1 MVSNHYKR
9 QRYKREKFIH
19 KCCNG
24 DGKIIDEFVVDKGHK
39 DGLERHCITD
49 TGIIIIYNAVSGKLV
64 SKLIAR
70 PNQIKRYY
78 VDTDKEPPPSLLRL
92 AEWHESMGYNKWF

>member
-9 QRYKREKFIH
+9 KRYKREKFIH

-78 VDTDKEPPPSLLRL
+78 TDTDKEPPPSLLRL
-92 AEWHESMGYNKWF
+92 AEWHESMGYNK

>member
-9 QRYKREKFIH
+9 QRCKRERLINKY
-19 KCCNG
+19 CNG
-24 DGKIIDEFVVDKGHK
+24 DGKVIDSFIIDKGHK
-39 DGLERHCITD
+39 NGLERHCITD
-49 TGIIIIYNAVSGKLV
+49 TGMIIIYNAASGILV

-78 VDTDKEPPPSLLRL
+78 YGTDREPPPSLLRL
-92 AEWHESMGYNKWF
+92 AEWHESLGYNR

>member
-1 MVSNHYKR
+1 MVSNHYKK
-9 QRYKREKFIH
+9 QRYKRERFIN

-24 DGKIIDEFVVDKGHK
+24 DGKVVDEFVVDKGHRN
-39 DGLERHCITD
+39 GLERHCITD
-49 TGIIIIYNAVSGKLV
+49 TGIIIIYNAASGKLI

-78 VDTDKEPPPSLLRL
+78 YDTDKKPPPSLLRL
-92 AEWHESMGYNKWF
+92 AEWHESMGYNK

>member
-1 MVSNHYKR
+1 MVSKHYKH
-9 QRYKREKFIH
+9 QRYNRENFIN

-24 DGKIIDEFVVDKGHK
+24 DGTIIDEFVVDKGHK
-39 DGLERHCITD
+39 NGLERHCVTD
-49 TGIIIIYNAVSGKLV
+49 TGMIIIYNATSGVLV

-78 VDTDKEPPPSLLRL
+78 YGTDKEPPPSILRL
-92 AEWHESMGYNKWF
+92 AEWHESLRYNR

>member
-1 MVSNHYKR
+1 MAVSNHYKR

-24 DGKIIDEFVVDKGHK
+24 DGKIIDEFIVDKGHK
-39 DGLERHCITD
+39 NGLERHCVTD
-49 TGIIIIYNAVSGKLV
+49 TGMIIIYNAHSGILV

-78 VDTDKEPPPSLLRL
+78 VNTNKEPPLSLLRL
-92 AEWHESMGYNKWF
+92 AEWHESMGYNR

>member
-1 MVSNHYKR
+1 MVSKHYKKE
-9 QRYKREKFIH
+9 RYKREKLI
-19 KCCNG
+19 KKYCNG
-24 DGKIIDEFVVDKGHK
+24 DGKIIDSFIVDKGHK

-49 TGIIIIYNAVSGKLV
+49 TGMIIIYNVNSGKLV

-78 VDTDKEPPPSLLRL
+78 VDTDRTPPASILRL
-92 AEWHESMGYNKWF
+92 AEWHENMGYNK

>member
-1 MVSNHYKR
+1 MISNHYKK
-9 QRYKREKFIH
+9 QRYKREKFIR

-49 TGIIIIYNAVSGKLV
+49 TGMIIIYNAASGKLV

-70 PNQIKRYY
+70 VNQIKRYY
-78 VDTDKEPPPSLLRL
+78 IGTNKDPPTSLLRL
-92 AEWHESMGYNKWF
+92 AEWHESLRYNR